1 MPYPLLLF
9 LGLATVVAYVQRTAM
24 SVPAKRIQA
33 DLGIGPADLGLVML
47 SWYWVYAACQ
57 LPAGWLADRL
67 GSKPALVLFAVG
79 WSVLTG
85 LAGLAGLTGGV
96 AGLLVVWGMM
106 GAAQA
111 GLFPCATKAI
121 GATVP
126 KTGQAFASGLLACS
140 MALGGALGPFLTGQL
155 LGPLTWPQVFAL
167 YAVPGLVWAA
177 AFAALVRPPGG
188 PAHAAAALPPMEWSR
203 LWTDRSMR
211 LLCGQQFLRAA
222 AVAFFYT
229 WFPQFLQET
238 RGVGE
243 REAGN
248 LAAWPPLAGMFGGL
262 LGGVFSDWVLRRTGS
277 ARLAR
282 QGMAVGAMAVCATVA
297 TVAYF
302 VAHPWAVTGLLCVA
316 GFFGLAGGVSGYAVA
331 IAYGGRR
338 VATVF
343 GTMNMCGNIGAGLFP
358 YVVGE
363 LVARTGDWNYAMLL
377 FAGLFA
383 ADGVIWA
390 ILNPRGTLYPEG
402 PDPEAEPDPDEEGW

>member
-1 MPYPLLLF
+1 MPYRLLLF
-9 LGLATVVAYVQRTAM
+9 LCLATVVAYVQRTAM
-24 SVPAKRIQA
+24 SVPAKTIQA
-33 DLGIGPADLGLVML
+33 DLGIGPKELGLVMGV
-47 SWYWVYAACQ
+47 WYWVYAACQ
-57 LPAGWLADRL
+57 LPSGWLADRL

-85 LAGLAGLTGGV
+85 LAGLAGGFG
-96 AGLLVVWGMM
+96 GLLAVWGLM

-140 MALGGALGPFLTGQL
+140 MALGGALGPFLTGRL

-167 YAVPGLVWAA
+167 YAIPGLVWAA
-177 AFAALVRPPGG
+177 AFAVAVRRPGG
-188 PAHAAAALPPMEWSR
+188 TAPPAALPPMAWSR
-203 LWTDRSMR
+203 LWTDNPMR
-211 LLCGQQFLRAA
+211 LLCLQQFLRAS

-238 RGVGE
+238 RGVTE
-243 REAGN
+243 KAAGD

-282 QGMAVGAMAVCATVA
+282 QGMAVGAMAVCSTVA

-302 VAHPWAVTGLLCVA
+302 TPDPRGVAGLLCVA
-316 GFFGLAGGVSGYAVA
+316 GFFGMAGGVSGYAVA

-343 GTMNMCGNIGAGLFP
+343 GTMNMCGNVGAGLFP
-358 YVVGE
+358 FAVGN
-363 LVARTGDWNYAMLL
+363 LVAWTGDWNTAMLL

-390 ILNPRGTLYPEG
+390 FLDPKGTLYPE
-402 PDPEAEPDPDEEGW
+402 EPT